1 MHHPSALF
9 AKTRALELRIDELL
23 DKVAEGGILFERGM
37 VLLLERGLVAET
49 EEKLQQLIG
58 LKERCNELRRA
69 VVNTLYSEMLIPDFR
84 GDVLRLLS
92 HLYGLLDSLK
102 NAFQEFLIA
111 YTEVL
116 TSEVLTSPDGIAQVT
131 DLVAVVVQS
140 VQAAVL
146 GARAFFRNPDAV
158 RDHINQIRVYESEA
172 DRITVRLKTALF
184 ASDRPLERKLLSRD
198 ALALIDGLAD
208 LAEEISDELSIL
220 AIKRAL

>member
-1 MHHPSALF
+1 MNHTPTLF
-9 AKTRALELRIDELL
+9 AKTRSLELRIDELL

-37 VLLLERGLVAET
+37 TLMLERGLSLET
-49 EEKLQQLIG
+49 EEKLQQLIA
-58 LKERCNELRRA
+58 LKERCNQLRRA
-69 VVNTLYSEMLIPDFR
+69 VVNTLYSEMLIPEFR

-111 YTEVL
+111 YADVL
-116 TSEVLTSPDGIAQVT
+116 SRNEAIT
-131 DLVAVVVQS
+131 DVKQLVAVVVES

-146 GARAFFRNPDAV
+146 GARAFFRNPEAV
-158 RDHINQIRVYESEA
+158 RDHINRIRVFESEA
-172 DRITVRLKTALF
+172 DGITVRLKTALF
-184 ASDRPLERKLLSRD
+184 ASDRPLEQKLLGRD

>member
-1 MHHPSALF
+1 MQHPQALF
-9 AKTRALELRIDELL
+9 AHTRSLELRIDEFL
-23 DKVAEGGILFERGM
+23 DKVAEGGIQFERGM
-37 VLLLERGLVAET
+37 VLLLERGLAPET
-49 EEKLQQLIG
+49 EEKLQQLIQ
-58 LKERCNELRRA
+58 LKERCNQLRRR
-69 VVNTLYSEMLIPDFR
+69 VVDTLYSEMLIPEFR

-92 HLYGLLDSLK
+92 HLYGLVDALK

-111 YTEVL
+111 YAEVL
-116 TSEVLTSPDGIAQVT
+116 NRRESLADVK

-146 GARAFFRNPDAV
+146 GARAFFRNPEAV
-158 RDHINQIRVYESEA
+158 RDHINQIRIHEAEA
-172 DRITVRLKTALF
+172 DGITVRLKTALF
-184 ASDRPLERKLLSRD
+184 ASARTLDQKLLGRD

>member
-1 MHHPSALF
+1 MNHTPTLF
-9 AKTRALELRIDELL
+9 AKTRSLELRIDELL

-37 VLLLERGLVAET
+37 TLMLERGLSLET
-49 EEKLQQLIG
+49 EEKLQQLIA
-58 LKERCNELRRA
+58 LKARCNQLRRA
-69 VVNTLYSEMLIPDFR
+69 VVNTLYSEMLIPEFR

-111 YTEVL
+111 YADVL
-116 TSEVLTSPDGIAQVT
+116 SRNEAIADVKQ
-131 DLVAVVVQS
+131 LVAVVVES

-146 GARAFFRNPDAV
+146 GARAFFRNPEAV
-158 RDHINQIRVYESEA
+158 RDHINRIRVFESEA
-172 DRITVRLKTALF
+172 DGITVRLKTALF
-184 ASDRPLERKLLSRD
+184 ASDRPLEQKLLGRD

>member
-1 MHHPSALF
+1 MHHPQALF
-9 AKTRALELRIDELL
+9 AHTRSLELRIDEFL
-23 DKVAEGGILFERGM
+23 DKVAEGGIQFERGM
-37 VLLLERGLVAET
+37 VLLLERGLAPET
-49 EEKLQQLIG
+49 EEKLQQLIQ
-58 LKERCNELRRA
+58 LKERCNQLRRR
-69 VVNTLYSEMLIPDFR
+69 VVDTLYSEMLIPDFR

-92 HLYGLLDSLK
+92 HLYGLLDALK

-111 YTEVL
+111 HAEVL
-116 TSEVLTSPDGIAQVT
+116 NRRESLADVK

-146 GARAFFRNPDAV
+146 GARAFFRNPEAV
-158 RDHINQIRVYESEA
+158 RDHINQIRIHEA
-172 DRITVRLKTALF
+172 EDDGITVRLKTALF
-184 ASDRPLERKLLSRD
+184 ASARPLDQKLLGRD

>member
-1 MHHPSALF
+1 MNHNPALF
-9 AKTRALELRIDELL
+9 AKTRSLELRIDEFL

-37 VLLLERGLVAET
+37 VLLLERGLAPET
-49 EEKLQQLIG
+49 EEKMAQLLQ
-58 LKERCNELRRA
+58 LKERCNQLRRR
-69 VVNTLYSEMLIPDFR
+69 VLDTLYSEMLIPDFR

-102 NAFQEFLIA
+102 NVFQEFLIE
-111 YTEVL
+111 YVEVL
-116 TSEVLTSPDGIAQVT
+116 NRRESIDDVK

-146 GARAFFRNPDAV
+146 GARAFFRNPEAV
-158 RDHINQIRVYESEA
+158 RDHINQIRVYEAEA
-172 DRITVRLKTALF
+172 DGITLRLKTTLF
-184 ASDRPLERKLLSRD
+184 ASDRPLEQKLLGRD
-198 ALALIDGLAD
+198 ALAVIDGLAD

>member
-1 MHHPSALF
+1 MHHPQALF
-9 AKTRALELRIDELL
+9 AHTRSLELRIDELL
-23 DKVAEGGILFERGM
+23 DKVAEGGIQFERGM
-37 VLLLERGLVAET
+37 VLLLERGLAPET
-49 EEKLQQLIG
+49 GEKLQQLIQ
-58 LKERCNELRRA
+58 LKERCNQLRRR
-69 VVNTLYSEMLIPDFR
+69 VVDTLYSEMLIPDFR

-92 HLYGLLDSLK
+92 HLYGLLDALK

-111 YTEVL
+111 YAEVL
-116 TSEVLTSPDGIAQVT
+116 NRRESLADVK

-146 GARAFFRNPDAV
+146 GARAFFRNPEAV
-158 RDHINQIRVYESEA
+158 RDHINQIRIHEAEA
-172 DRITVRLKTALF
+172 DGITVRLKTALF
-184 ASDRPLERKLLSRD
+184 ASDRSLDQKLLGRD